1 MVLAIPKPSI
11 FAAVLIKL
19 SINMDKEYIELFT
32 AVMGLAIVVI
42 DLICKLKKKKE
53 WFLSLLR
60 RFKKTPRRLNQ
71 NVTAF

>member
-19 SINMDKEYIELFT
+19 SITMDKEYIELFT

-53 WFLSLLR
+53 
-60 RFKKTPRRLNQ
+60 
-71 NVTAF
+71 

>member
-1 MVLAIPKPSI
+1 MTDGGWMDDYTVKCTISQDMVLAIPKPSI

-19 SINMDKEYIELFT
+19 LINMDKEYIELFT

-53 WFLSLLR
+53 
-60 RFKKTPRRLNQ
+60 
-71 NVTAF
+71 

>member
-19 SINMDKEYIELFT
+19 LINMEKEYIELFT

-53 WFLSLLR
+53 
-60 RFKKTPRRLNQ
+60 
-71 NVTAF
+71 

>member
-1 MVLAIPKPSI
+1 MGIKRFPAVTGSLFFFIPISQDMVLAIPKPSI

-53 WFLSLLR
+53 
-60 RFKKTPRRLNQ
+60 
-71 NVTAF
+71 